1 MKRPARLASIACA
14 AGLLLC
20 AAAPIARGV
29 TPDYQD
35 EALRKM
41 CEEGLANAATRYCR
55 AQVEHY
61 SEQAPLRARWAM
73 RQMECLCQA
82 ALLESAESDAAWQT
96 VVQFEEEYR
105 RQFPSDPRLPWLAW
119 QLARGDLLR
128 AQQGL
133 AKWLSTPAATPQREA
148 ALQAVR
154 RALQRLD
161 DVEADVQKRLPLS
174 EPRSATAKTQA
185 PSSELLALSVDCT
198 LLRCEALLV
207 RSRAYPPG
215 SSDRAA
221 AAADVD
227 RIAGE
232 MLLRA
237 PQDWPARDEL
247 LVARATAGLEAGKR
261 DESLE
266 MLLSILNERPV
277 EAAANTDVV
286 TADAAGPPVLPSPRA
301 RLRAG
306 SAVVEA
312 LCGDGDV
319 AAAEQAL
326 QTLTANFTGPE
337 VELNRIRVMLAR
349 LDKLDAAQRTEQF
362 KTIIAQAADLGK
374 KYGGYWRNRADAL
387 LVGSSTSKQ
396 ASADGDHHLDDL
408 VTVEVRQLLA
418 GGQTTAAIA
427 KLRTA
432 SQNAQASGNGE
443 AALQFAMQAAAL
455 LQRDKDWLAAADTLI
470 PAADANPDVETAPAA
485 YALAAW
491 SLAQALQAQSSKTQ
505 PQKAQ
510 PQKSQPRDADLALR
524 YERTLQTQ
532 LERWP
537 EAPESLKAEE
547 YLANWLTRKKR
558 FNDLASMWAERAASA
573 QQSETKSRALK
584 AWLDTLLGKVP
595 LPQVS
600 AQQAGVVSAVRDG
613 KFAACQPTAAVV
625 ALAAAMLTEP
635 LTQAEAE
642 AMTGLK
648 LPSHAAEESLE
659 DGALLAAVRALAAAR
674 RGDATACRSALGLL
688 ASEQLSKVVALAWG
702 KAMVEAMD
710 ELSASQVPLWASVA
724 EQIAWSDEADAP
736 SAPALEVVGLRL
748 RMIRHPGSPDAGAAL
763 EEIRQLADTHARD
776 PQLQLVYAA
785 ALAQSDAKRF
795 DEAVRIL
802 KRVAL
807 GTSKNSES
815 YLRSR
820 WLEIRWR
827 VARGESQAAAQ
838 IASLA
843 LTSHEIEPPWWK
855 ARFEAAAK

>member
-14 AGLLLC
+14 VGLAMC

-41 CEEGLANAATRYCR
+41 CEEGLATAATRYCR

-96 VVQFEEEYR
+96 VVEFEEEYR

-154 RALQRLD
+154 HALQRLD
-161 DVEADVQKRLPLS
+161 DVQADVQKRLPLS

-266 MLLSILNERPV
+266 MLLGILNERPV
-277 EAAANTDVV
+277 EAATNTDVV
-286 TADAAGPPVLPSPRA
+286 STDAAPAPVLPSPRA

-306 SAVVEA
+306 SALVEA

-337 VELNRIRVMLAR
+337 VELSRIRVMLAR
-349 LDKLDAAQRTEQF
+349 LDKLDAEQRTEQL
-362 KTIIAQAADLGK
+362 KTIIAQAAELGK

-387 LVGSSTSKQ
+387 LVGSSASKQ

-418 GGQTTAAIA
+418 GGQTAAAIA

-432 SQNAQASGNGE
+432 SQNAQASGKGE

-470 PAADANPDVETAPAA
+470 PAADANPNVEAAPAA

-491 SLAQALQAQSSKTQ
+491 SLAQALQAQ
-505 PQKAQ
+505 PQTAQ
-510 PQKSQPRDADLALR
+510 LPKSQPRNAELALR
-524 YERTLQTQ
+524 YERALQVQ

-547 YLANWLTRKKR
+547 YLANWLARKRR
-558 FNDLASMWAERAASA
+558 FDDLASMWAERAASA
-573 QQSETKSRALK
+573 QQPETKSRALK

-595 LPQVS
+595 LPQVP
-600 AQQAGVVSAVRDG
+600 AQQANVVSAVRDG
-613 KFAACQPTAAVV
+613 KFAACQQTAVVV

-642 AMTGLK
+642 GLTGLK
-648 LPSHAAEESLE
+648 LPTHAAEESLE
-659 DGALLAAVRALAAAR
+659 DGALLAAVRALAAAH
-674 RGDATACRSALGLL
+674 RGDATACRNALGLL
-688 ASEQLSKVVALAWG
+688 APEQLSKVVALAWG

-710 ELSASQVPLWASVA
+710 ELTASQVPLWASVA
-724 EQIAWSDEADAP
+724 EQIAWSQEAEAT
-736 SAPALEVVGLRL
+736 SAPALQMVGLRL
-748 RMIRHPGSPDAGAAL
+748 RMLRQPGSPDAQAAL
-763 EEIRQLADTHARD
+763 EEIRQLADKHARN

-827 VARGESQAAAQ
+827 IARGESQAAAQ
-838 IASLA
+838 IASLT
-843 LTSHEIEPPWWK
+843 LSSHEIEPPWWK
-855 ARFEAAAK
+855 ARFESAAKQ